1 MSTLS
6 WLEARELLTG
16 RGYGVNDAQQILDD
30 LAWFAWSHKGFSV
43 TVGKRACVLRYDNAS
58 TSDRPLYTLDPD
70 DGEQ

>member
-30 LAWFAWSHKGFSV
+30 LAWFAWASKGFTLIV
-43 TVGKRACVLRYDNAS
+43 DGKLHMLRYENAS
-58 TSDRPLYTLDPD
+58 TSDRPFYTLDPD
-70 DGEQ
+70 DGEH